1 MNTGKRSPLTFEDD
15 LVVRCFVAFLS
26 NSNVSVPFEEI
37 AGLADEATD
46 EILRHLDSYT
56 NAEDDE
62 ED

>member
-1 MNTGKRSPLTFEDD
+1 MKTGKKNRLTFEDD
-15 LVVRCFVAFLS
+15 LVLRCFVAFLH
-26 NSNVSVPFEEI
+26 NSNVSAPFGEI
-37 AGLADEATD
+37 AGLADEAAD

>member
-1 MNTGKRSPLTFEDD
+1 MKTGKKNRLTFEDD

-37 AGLADEATD
+37 AGLAVEAAD
-46 EILRHLDSYT
+46 DILRHLDSYS